1 MDYRELFKKYL
12 NFLIASGEDDIL
24 PSDFFGEDMD
34 NEFTD
39 SEIASLRI
47 IEEELDK

>member
-12 NFLIASGEDDIL
+12 NFVSLDDDIL
-24 PSDFFGEDMD
+24 PSDYEEAELQK
-34 NEFTD
+34 EFTD
-39 SEIASLRI
+39 TELAVLRI